1 MIERVILIGMGEVGR
16 AHYNVLSKKYKGQ
29 IFYKDKGPEVFGEN
43 GPIDPIHGHK
53 WDLMLIAT
61 QCDPANMQPFYDMVC
76 EYQREFKPGH
86 IDILTTTPCGACDR
100 LQELIPTA
108 KVTKSSIRGL
118 HPNLDQFLYDIP
130 KHIGGPGAEELAKF
144 YEKAGIECI
153 CHKKAKAPEIS
164 HALNNF
170 IYGVNILAAD
180 ECARYCRE
188 AGVDYYE
195 FLKYR
200 ESQNYGF
207 LKAGFPSKVSPILY
221 PMNNGKLG
229 GHCVAYSATTIPEER
244 RGPLA
249 KMIANYNKDK

>member
-1 MIERVILIGMGEVGR
+1 MTRVIIIGMGEVGR
-16 AHYNVLSKKYKGQ
+16 AHYNVLSKAYPGQ
-29 IFYKDKGPEVFGEN
+29 IFHKDKALEVYDDKGMGYPAYNNKF
-43 GPIDPIHGHK
+43 
-53 WDLMLIAT
+53 DLMLVAT
-61 QCDPANMQPFYDMVC
+61 QCDPQNMQPFYAMVE
-76 EYQREFKPGH
+76 EYAKLFKPEH
-86 IDILTTTPCGACDR
+86 IDILTTTPCGACDKI
-100 LQELIPTA
+100 QSLIPIIN
-108 KVTKSSIRGL
+108 VTKSSIRGL
-118 HPNLDQFLYDIP
+118 HPNLDQFLCDIP

-207 LKAGFPSKVSPILY
+207 IKAGFPSKVSPILY
-221 PMNNGKLG
+221 PMNNGRLG
-229 GHCVAYSATTIPEER
+229 GHCVQYSATTIPEER

-249 KMIANYNKDK
+249 KMIADYNKDK